1 MLSGTQ
7 IEWVKEQLRFQGYI
21 TRNQCLRVYI
31 NRFGAII
38 AILKKEGWSFTT
50 GYQEFEAWGKVRKDY
65 VYTLVSEARG
75 ECNG

>member
-1 MLSGTQ
+1 M
-7 IEWVKEQLRFQGYI
+7 
-21 TRNQCLRVYI
+21 
-31 NRFGAII
+31 I
-38 AILKKEGWSFTT
+38 AESPVFRHGECVNT